1 MTKATLE
8 VVEGRLYQGGGD
20 RAAGGMA
27 DHDGVLDAEPVRGH
41 ADPAFLVR
49 GLVAAAGP
57 GW

>member
-1 MTKATLE
+1 MATE
-8 VVEGRLYQGGGD
+8 PPVEWPT
-20 RAAGGMA
+20 
-27 DHDGVLDAEPVRGH
+27 HDGVLDAEPIQGH